1 MTKLRDRKLQ
11 VVTNIITCVVDT
23 YDDREGL
30 VGALP
35 EKDLKWVSLTLRV
48 GQLQPLALSSRENS
62 LTNSR

>member
-23 YDDREGL
+23 SDDREGM

-48 GQLQPLALSSRENS
+48 GQLQPLALSS
-62 LTNSR
+62 